1 MFKSH
6 TKLGIVAVLTGIV
19 GFTIVY
25 KLKSFLTSP
34 VTENLY
40 QKNKI
45 DEPVTEN
52 LYQKNKID
60 EPVTETPKTSINIS
74 NNLSDNYSKLII
86 DTEV

>member
-19 GFTIVY
+19 GFTIGY
-25 KLKSFLTSP
+25 KLKSFLTS
-34 VTENLY
+34 
-40 QKNKI
+40 
-45 DEPVTEN
+45 PVTEN